1 MSPRDQGPHL
11 SAHSHDIGDII
22 GLDEYL
28 VNLKKE
34 LIKYPEIKMEPKEE
48 VLKEIAKEEPKKKT
62 FKEKIT
68 GK

>member
-11 SAHSHDIGDII
+11 PAHSHDIGDII

-34 LIKYPEIKMEPKEE
+34 FKEPPEIKMEVKEE
-48 VLKEIAKEEPKKKT
+48 PKEEPKKKT
-62 FKEKIT
+62 LKEKLT